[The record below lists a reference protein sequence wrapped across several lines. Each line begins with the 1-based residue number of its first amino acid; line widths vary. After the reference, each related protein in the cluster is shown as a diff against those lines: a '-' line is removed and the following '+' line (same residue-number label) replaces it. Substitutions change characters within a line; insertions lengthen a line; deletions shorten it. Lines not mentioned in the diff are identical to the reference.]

1 MKGDS
6 NILSGP
12 PFISKGFHL
21 SLGQYLHGRIQKY
34 GSKTALVNADTGEE
48 VSFEK
53 IINDSRKLSV
63 YLQKLGLTTND
74 RIAIC
79 SENNFNF
86 CTASFSSFLLGIT
99 LCPAN
104 PLYTETEFVHI
115 LSISKPKYI
124 FVSPTV
130 ASKLRKI
137 ASELPW
143 SPKLILLYTDVSQSE
158 IPNVPDIINKVPDFE
173 SDNLQLPRVDIENHV
188 AVILY
193 SSGTL
198 GMPKGVMLTDMN
210 LLHLAERLVEF
221 TDTSI
226 LPDDMSLT
234 ISGIMPFFHG
244 YGFSALFLVSLHL
257 GLKMVTFDRF
267 EERKFLAAIEKYKIN
282 ILTLVP
288 TLIVFFVKSP
298 LIEEYDLSSI
308 LKVICGGAKLSLEM
322 EKAMISRFNL
332 DHINHSYGLTETS
345 FAVISQNAKRNKIGS
360 IGILEPGISAKVISI
375 EDGSSKEALG
385 PYCEGELCFKGAN
398 IMKGYCDAP
407 DSTKSV
413 IDKDG
418 WLHSGDVGYY
428 DEDGYFYIVDR
439 IKELIKYKGYQVAP
453 AELEAILMT
462 HPSVTDT
469 AVVGLPD
476 ENAGELPLA
485 FVVKKSDSKLTT
497 DEVVNYVNERVS
509 PTKKLRGGV
518 RFVNKIPKNA
528 TGKIL
533 RRELRSSL
541 QSKL

>member
-193 SSGTL
+193 SSGT
-198 GMPKGVMLTDMN
+198 
-210 LLHLAERLVEF
+210 
-221 TDTSI
+221 
-226 LPDDMSLT
+226 
-234 ISGIMPFFHG
+234 
-244 YGFSALFLVSLHL
+244 LVSLHL